1 MSLLTRTRDP
11 EQNEY
16 ESTASGTVALGF
28 SGGIRIIFSLGGLV
42 GFEVDWVER
51 CKNML

>member
-16 ESTASGTVALGF
+16 ESTASGTVALGVR
-28 SGGIRIIFSLGGLV
+28 GGIRIIFSLEGLV
-42 GFEVDWVER
+42 AFEGDCVGQ
-51 CKNML
+51 